1 MSREQAG
8 KLWGG
13 RFVGDTD
20 PIMEK
25 FNASIA
31 YDQRMWDADIRGS
44 KAYVKALERANLVS
58 TDEMNQILHGMDQE
72 LIGAPAGKL
81 HTGRSRNDQVS
92 VKIKL
97 KTVFAGFV
105 FGLVVY
111 VFDQRKDQLM
121 KYGAMCVFVEQV
133 VTDMRLWLRDA
144 ISTLTE
150 NALQLISSMVER
162 AAAEIDILFPGYT
175 HMQRAQPIRWSH
187 WILSHAV
194 ALSRDVERLQ
204 EIKKRVNVLPLG
216 SGAIA
221 GTPLNI
227 DRELL
232 RKVEFLFWASLCL
245 THLSKMAEDL
255 MLYSTKEFSFIT
267 LSDAY
272 STGSSLMPQ
281 KKNADSLELIRSKA
295 GRVFGRCAGF
305 MMTMKG
311 LPSTYNKD
319 LQEDKE
325 AMFDCYDTV
334 HAVLQVTTGVMST
347 LQIHQ
352 SVMEAAL
359 SPDMLATDLAYYLVR
374 KGVSPYCVFTVH
386 TCVVLLQMPFREAH
400 GVSGQAVFAAESKN
414 IALNQLTVED
424 LSAVSPLFGS
434 DVSSV
439 WDYSS
444 SVEQYSAPGGT
455 AKSSVAAQVE
465 HLRDWLKRQAQSTGS
480 GNTTELERK
489 YNNTQSVQELCPQY
503 LNGLLDLCDDLL
515 LDAGLTEDVVWGDA
529 DDADVTVLVDV
540 AGALPA
546 QLQSDRCQM
555 FGCSLHDDLGHYAVA
570 GVHDV
575 VKALAQQLLG
585 LWHTSIH
592 HR

>member
-1 MSREQAG
+1 MSNSEG
-8 KLWGG
+8 NKLWGG

-25 FNASIA
+25 FNASIG

-44 KAYVKALERANLVS
+44 KAYVKALEKAQLVS
-58 TDEMNQILHGMDQE
+58 SEEKEQILRGMDQISEEWSKGNFVIRPGDEDIHTANERRLKE

-81 HTGRSRNDQVS
+81 HTGRSRNDQV
-92 VKIKL
+92 
-97 KTVFAGFV
+97 
-105 FGLVVY
+105 
-111 VFDQRKDQLM
+111 
-121 KYGAMCVFVEQV
+121 
-133 VTDMRLWLRDA
+133 VTDMRLWMRDA
-144 ISTLTE
+144 ITTLTE
-150 NALQLISSMVER
+150 NSLQLISTMVER
-162 AAAEIDILFPGYT
+162 ASVEIEVLFPGYT

-187 WILSHAV
+187 WILSHSV
-194 ALSRDVERLQ
+194 ALSRDVDRLL

-221 GTPLNI
+221 GTPLDI

-232 RKVEFLFWASLCL
+232 RKELGFDTISLNSMDATGQRDFVVEFLFWASLCL

-255 MLYSTKEFSFIT
+255 MLYSTKEFSFVT

-305 MMTMKG
+305 MMTLKG

-325 AMFDCYDTV
+325 AMFECFDTV
-334 HAVLQVTTGVMST
+334 QAVLQVTTGVMST
-347 LQIHQ
+347 LKINQN
-352 SVMEAAL
+352 VMEAAL

-374 KGVSPYCVFTVH
+374 KGV
-386 TCVVLLQMPFREAH
+386 PFREAH
-400 GVSGQAVFAAESKN
+400 GLSGKAVFKAESKN
-414 IALNQLTVED
+414 IALNRLTAED
-424 LSAVSPLFGS
+424 LSDVSPLFGS

-455 AKSSVAAQVE
+455 AKTSVVAQVE
-465 HLRDWLKRQAQSTGS
+465 HLRNWLRKQAQ
-480 GNTTELERK
+480 
-489 YNNTQSVQELCPQY
+489 
-503 LNGLLDLCDDLL
+503 
-515 LDAGLTEDVVWGDA
+515 
-529 DDADVTVLVDV
+529 
-540 AGALPA
+540 
-546 QLQSDRCQM
+546 
-555 FGCSLHDDLGHYAVA
+555 
-570 GVHDV
+570 
-575 VKALAQQLLG
+575 
-585 LWHTSIH
+585 
-592 HR
+592 

>member
-1 MSREQAG
+1 MG
-8 KLWGG
+8 NKLWGG

-25 FNASIA
+25 FNASIG

-44 KAYVKALERANLVS
+44 KAYVKALEKAQLVS
-58 TDEMNQILHGMDQE
+58 SEEKEQILRGMDQISEEWSKGNFVIRPGDEDIHTANERRLKE

-81 HTGRSRNDQVS
+81 HTGRSRNDQV
-92 VKIKL
+92 
-97 KTVFAGFV
+97 
-105 FGLVVY
+105 
-111 VFDQRKDQLM
+111 
-121 KYGAMCVFVEQV
+121 
-133 VTDMRLWLRDA
+133 VTDMRLWMRDA
-144 ISTLTE
+144 ITTLTE
-150 NALQLISSMVER
+150 NSLQLISTMVER
-162 AAAEIDILFPGYT
+162 ASVEIEVLLPGYT

-187 WILSHAV
+187 WILSHSV
-194 ALSRDVERLQ
+194 ALSRDVDRLL

-221 GTPLNI
+221 GTPLDI

-255 MLYSTKEFSFIT
+255 MLYSTKEFSFVT

-305 MMTMKG
+305 MMTLKG

-325 AMFDCYDTV
+325 AMFECFDTV
-334 HAVLQVTTGVMST
+334 QAVLQVTTGVMST
-347 LQIHQ
+347 LKINQN
-352 SVMEAAL
+352 VMEAAL

-374 KGVSPYCVFTVH
+374 KGI
-386 TCVVLLQMPFREAH
+386 PFREAH
-400 GVSGQAVFAAESKN
+400 GLSGKAVFKAESKN
-414 IALNQLTVED
+414 IALNQLTAED
-424 LSAVSPLFGS
+424 LSDVSPLFGS

-455 AKSSVAAQVE
+455 AKTSVVAQVE
-465 HLRDWLKRQAQSTGS
+465 HLRNWLRKQAQ
-480 GNTTELERK
+480 
-489 YNNTQSVQELCPQY
+489 
-503 LNGLLDLCDDLL
+503 
-515 LDAGLTEDVVWGDA
+515 
-529 DDADVTVLVDV
+529 
-540 AGALPA
+540 
-546 QLQSDRCQM
+546 
-555 FGCSLHDDLGHYAVA
+555 
-570 GVHDV
+570 
-575 VKALAQQLLG
+575 
-585 LWHTSIH
+585 
-592 HR
+592 

>member
-1 MSREQAG
+1 MVLTDLNAAVCAYVTSLPHQG
-8 KLWGG
+8 NKLWGG

-44 KAYVKALERANLVS
+44 KAYVKGLEKAKLVT
-58 TDEMNQILHGMDQE
+58 TDEMNQILQGLDQISEEWSKGVFVIKPGDEDIHTANERRLKE

-81 HTGRSRNDQVS
+81 HTGRSRNDQV
-92 VKIKL
+92 
-97 KTVFAGFV
+97 
-105 FGLVVY
+105 
-111 VFDQRKDQLM
+111 
-121 KYGAMCVFVEQV
+121 
-133 VTDMRLWLRDA
+133 VTDMMLWLRDA

-150 NALQLISSMVER
+150 NALQLVSTMVER
-162 AAAEIDILFPGYT
+162 AAAEIDVLFPGYT

-187 WILSHAV
+187 WILS
-194 ALSRDVERLQ
+194 
-204 EIKKRVNVLPLG
+204 
-216 SGAIA
+216 GAIA
-221 GTPLNI
+221 GTPLDI

-232 RKVEFLFWASLCL
+232 RQELAFDGISLNSMDATGQRDSVVEFLFWASLCL

-305 MMTMKG
+305 MMTLKG

-334 HAVLQVTTGVMST
+334 HAVLQVTNGVMST
-347 LQIHQ
+347 LQINQ

-374 KGVSPYCVFTVH
+374 KG
-386 TCVVLLQMPFREAH
+386 MPFREAH
-400 GVSGQAVFAAESKN
+400 GVSGKAVFTAESKN
-414 IALNQLTVED
+414 VTLNQLTVED
-424 LSAVSPLFGS
+424 LSAVSPLFES

-439 WDYSS
+439 WDYRS

-465 HLRDWLKRQAQSTGS
+465 YLRTWLKKQAQ
-480 GNTTELERK
+480 
-489 YNNTQSVQELCPQY
+489 
-503 LNGLLDLCDDLL
+503 
-515 LDAGLTEDVVWGDA
+515 
-529 DDADVTVLVDV
+529 
-540 AGALPA
+540 
-546 QLQSDRCQM
+546 
-555 FGCSLHDDLGHYAVA
+555 
-570 GVHDV
+570 
-575 VKALAQQLLG
+575 
-585 LWHTSIH
+585 
-592 HR
+592 

>member
-1 MSREQAG
+1 MANTEGS

-25 FNASIA
+25 FNASIT

-44 KAYVKALERANLVS
+44 KAYAKALERAKLVS
-58 TDEMNQILHGMDQE
+58 TEEMEHILQGMDQISEEWSKGVFLIKPEDEDIHTANERRLKE

-81 HTGRSRNDQVS
+81 HTGRSRNDQV
-92 VKIKL
+92 
-97 KTVFAGFV
+97 
-105 FGLVVY
+105 
-111 VFDQRKDQLM
+111 
-121 KYGAMCVFVEQV
+121 

-144 ISTLTE
+144 IAMLTD
-150 NALQLISSMVER
+150 NSLQLISTMVER
-162 AAAEIDILFPGYT
+162 AAIEIDVLFPGYT

-187 WILSHAV
+187 WILSYAV
-194 ALSRDVERLQ
+194 ALSRDVERLL
-204 EIKKRVNVLPLG
+204 EIKKRANILPLG

-221 GTPLNI
+221 GTPFDI

-232 RKVEFLFWASLCL
+232 RKELGFDGVSLNSMDATGQRDFVAEFLFWASLCL

-255 MLYSTKEFSFIT
+255 MLYSTKEYSFVT

-305 MMTMKG
+305 MMTLKG

-347 LQIHQ
+347 LKINQ

-374 KGVSPYCVFTVH
+374 KGV
-386 TCVVLLQMPFREAH
+386 PFREAH
-400 GVSGQAVFAAESKN
+400 GLSGKAVFTAESKN
-414 IALNQLTVED
+414 VSLNQLTEAD
-424 LSAVSPLFGS
+424 LAAVSPLFGS

-439 WDYSS
+439 WDYRS

-455 AKSSVAAQVE
+455 AQSSITAQVE
-465 HLRDWLKRQAQSTGS
+465 HLRNWLK
-480 GNTTELERK
+480 
-489 YNNTQSVQELCPQY
+489 TQSL
-503 LNGLLDLCDDLL
+503 
-515 LDAGLTEDVVWGDA
+515 
-529 DDADVTVLVDV
+529 
-540 AGALPA
+540 
-546 QLQSDRCQM
+546 
-555 FGCSLHDDLGHYAVA
+555 
-570 GVHDV
+570 
-575 VKALAQQLLG
+575 
-585 LWHTSIH
+585 
-592 HR
+592 

>member
-1 MSREQAG
+1 MANTEGS

-20 PIMEK
+20 PIMER

-44 KAYVKALERANLVS
+44 KAYVKALENAKLVS
-58 TDEMNQILHGMDQE
+58 TEEMEQILHGMDQIAEEWSKGVFVIKPEDEDIHTANERRLKE

-81 HTGRSRNDQVS
+81 HTGRSRNDQV
-92 VKIKL
+92 
-97 KTVFAGFV
+97 
-105 FGLVVY
+105 
-111 VFDQRKDQLM
+111 
-121 KYGAMCVFVEQV
+121 

-144 ISTLTE
+144 ITTLTDTS
-150 NALQLISSMVER
+150 LQLVSTMVER
-162 AAAEIDILFPGYT
+162 AAVEIDVLFPGYT

-194 ALSRDVERLQ
+194 ALSRDVDRLM
-204 EIKKRVNVLPLG
+204 EIKKRVNILPLG

-227 DRELL
+227 DREML
-232 RKVEFLFWASLCL
+232 RKELGFDDISLNSMDATGQRDFVVEFLFWASLCL

-255 MLYSTKEFSFIT
+255 MLYSTKEFSFVT

-305 MMTMKG
+305 MMALKG

-325 AMFDCYDTV
+325 AMFDCYDTAL
-334 HAVLQVTTGVMST
+334 AVLQVTTGVMST
-347 LQIHQ
+347 LKINQ

-374 KGVSPYCVFTVH
+374 KGV
-386 TCVVLLQMPFREAH
+386 PFREAH
-400 GVSGQAVFAAESKN
+400 GISGKVVFAAESRN
-414 IALNQLTVED
+414 MALNQLSVED
-424 LSAVSPLFGS
+424 LSVVSPLLES

-439 WDYSS
+439 WDYRS

-455 AKSSVAAQVE
+455 AKCSVTAQVE
-465 HLRDWLKRQAQSTGS
+465 HLRNWLIKTR
-480 GNTTELERK
+480 
-489 YNNTQSVQELCPQY
+489 TQ
-503 LNGLLDLCDDLL
+503 
-515 LDAGLTEDVVWGDA
+515 
-529 DDADVTVLVDV
+529 
-540 AGALPA
+540 
-546 QLQSDRCQM
+546 
-555 FGCSLHDDLGHYAVA
+555 
-570 GVHDV
+570 
-575 VKALAQQLLG
+575 
-585 LWHTSIH
+585 
-592 HR
+592 

>member
-1 MSREQAG
+1 MANSEG
-8 KLWGG
+8 TKLWGG

-20 PIMEK
+20 AVMEK

-44 KAYVKALERANLVS
+44 KAYVKALEKAKLV
-58 TDEMNQILHGMDQE
+58 TTEEMNSILQGLDQISEEWSKGTFVIKPGDEDIHTANERRLKE
-72 LIGAPAGKL
+72 LIDAPAGKL
-81 HTGRSRNDQVS
+81 HTGRSRND
-92 VKIKL
+92 
-97 KTVFAGFV
+97 
-105 FGLVVY
+105 
-111 VFDQRKDQLM
+111 
-121 KYGAMCVFVEQV
+121 QV

-150 NALQLISSMVER
+150 NALQLISTMVER
-162 AAAEIDILFPGYT
+162 AAAEIDVLFPGYT

-194 ALSRDVERLQ
+194 ALSRDVDQLQ
-204 EIKKRVNVLPLG
+204 EIKRRVNVLPLG

-221 GTPLNI
+221 GTPFDI

-232 RKVEFLFWASLCL
+232 RKELEFDDISMNSMDATGQRDFVAEFLFWASLCS

-255 MLYSTKEFSFIT
+255 MLYSTKEFSFLT

-305 MMTMKG
+305 MMTLKG

-325 AMFDCYDTV
+325 AMFDCYDTL

-347 LQIHQ
+347 LKINQC
-352 SVMEAAL
+352 VMEAAL

-374 KGVSPYCVFTVH
+374 KG
-386 TCVVLLQMPFREAH
+386 MPFREAH
-400 GVSGQAVFAAESKN
+400 GISGKAVFMAESKKMP
-414 IALNQLTVED
+414 LNHLTLED
-424 LSAVSPLFGS
+424 LGTISPLFGS

-439 WDYSS
+439 WDYRS

-465 HLRDWLKRQAQSTGS
+465 HLRNWLK
-480 GNTTELERK
+480 K
-489 YNNTQSVQELCPQY
+489 
-503 LNGLLDLCDDLL
+503 
-515 LDAGLTEDVVWGDA
+515 
-529 DDADVTVLVDV
+529 
-540 AGALPA
+540 
-546 QLQSDRCQM
+546 
-555 FGCSLHDDLGHYAVA
+555 
-570 GVHDV
+570 
-575 VKALAQQLLG
+575 LAQ
-585 LWHTSIH
+585 
-592 HR
+592 

>member
-1 MSREQAG
+1 FIRESG
-8 KLWGG
+8 DKLWGG

-20 PIMEK
+20 PVMER

-44 KAYVKALERANLVS
+44 KAYVKALEKAKLVTTEEMTAIS
-58 TDEMNQILHGMDQE
+58 QGLDQISDEW
-72 LIGAPAGKL
+72 
-81 HTGRSRNDQVS
+81 SR
-92 VKIKL
+92 
-97 KTVFAGFV
+97 G
-105 FGLVVY
+105 
-111 VFDQRKDQLM
+111 
-121 KYGAMCVFVEQV
+121 VFVIKPGDEDIHTANERRLKV
-133 VTDMRLWLRDA
+133 VTDMRLWLRNA

-150 NALQLISSMVER
+150 NALQLISTLVER
-162 AAAEIDILFPGYT
+162 AAAEIDVLFPGYT

-194 ALSRDVERLQ
+194 ALSRDVDQLQ
-204 EIKKRVNVLPLG
+204 EIKRRVDVLPLG

-221 GTPLNI
+221 GTPFDI

-232 RKVEFLFWASLCL
+232 RKELDFNGISLNSMDATGQRDFVVEFLFWASLCL

-255 MLYSTKEFSFIT
+255 MLYSTKEFSFIA

-305 MMTMKG
+305 MMTLKG

-334 HAVLQVTTGVMST
+334 LAVLQVTTGVMST
-347 LQIHQ
+347 LKVRDL
-352 SVMEAAL
+352 SPAL

-374 KGVSPYCVFTVH
+374 KG
-386 TCVVLLQMPFREAH
+386 MPFREAH
-400 GVSGQAVFAAESKN
+400 GISGKAVFTAESRN
-414 IALNQLTVED
+414 VALNQLTVED
-424 LSAVSPLFGS
+424 LSAISPLFGG

-439 WDYSS
+439 WDYRS

-465 HLRDWLKRQAQSTGS
+465 HLRTWLKAQAQ
-480 GNTTELERK
+480 
-489 YNNTQSVQELCPQY
+489 
-503 LNGLLDLCDDLL
+503 
-515 LDAGLTEDVVWGDA
+515 
-529 DDADVTVLVDV
+529 
-540 AGALPA
+540 
-546 QLQSDRCQM
+546 
-555 FGCSLHDDLGHYAVA
+555 
-570 GVHDV
+570 
-575 VKALAQQLLG
+575 
-585 LWHTSIH
+585 
-592 HR
+592 

>member
-1 MSREQAG
+1 FASKG
-8 KLWGG
+8 NKLWGG

-25 FNASIA
+25 FNASIG

-44 KAYVKALERANLVS
+44 KAYVKALEKAQLVS
-58 TDEMNQILHGMDQE
+58 SEEMEQILRGMDQISEEWSKGSFVIKPGDEDIHTANERRLKE

-81 HTGRSRNDQVS
+81 HTGRSRNDQV
-92 VKIKL
+92 
-97 KTVFAGFV
+97 
-105 FGLVVY
+105 
-111 VFDQRKDQLM
+111 
-121 KYGAMCVFVEQV
+121 
-133 VTDMRLWLRDA
+133 VTDMRLWMRDA
-144 ISTLTE
+144 ITTLTE
-150 NALQLISSMVER
+150 HSLQLISTMVER
-162 AAAEIDILFPGYT
+162 ASVEIDVLFPGYT

-187 WILSHAV
+187 WILSHSV
-194 ALSRDVERLQ
+194 ALRRDVDRLQ

-255 MLYSTKEFSFIT
+255 MLYSTKEFSFLT

-305 MMTMKG
+305 MMTLKG

-325 AMFDCYDTV
+325 AMFECFDTV
-334 HAVLQVTTGVMST
+334 QAVLQVTTGVMST
-347 LQIHQ
+347 LKINQN
-352 SVMEAAL
+352 VMEAAL

-374 KGVSPYCVFTVH
+374 KGV
-386 TCVVLLQMPFREAH
+386 PFREAH
-400 GVSGQAVFAAESKN
+400 GLSGKAVFTAESKN
-414 IALNQLTVED
+414 ISLNQLTAED
-424 LSAVSPLFGS
+424 LSNVSPLFGS

-455 AKSSVAAQVE
+455 AKTSVAAQVE
-465 HLRDWLKRQAQSTGS
+465 HLRDWLRKRSQ
-480 GNTTELERK
+480 
-489 YNNTQSVQELCPQY
+489 
-503 LNGLLDLCDDLL
+503 
-515 LDAGLTEDVVWGDA
+515 
-529 DDADVTVLVDV
+529 
-540 AGALPA
+540 
-546 QLQSDRCQM
+546 
-555 FGCSLHDDLGHYAVA
+555 
-570 GVHDV
+570 
-575 VKALAQQLLG
+575 
-585 LWHTSIH
+585 
-592 HR
+592 